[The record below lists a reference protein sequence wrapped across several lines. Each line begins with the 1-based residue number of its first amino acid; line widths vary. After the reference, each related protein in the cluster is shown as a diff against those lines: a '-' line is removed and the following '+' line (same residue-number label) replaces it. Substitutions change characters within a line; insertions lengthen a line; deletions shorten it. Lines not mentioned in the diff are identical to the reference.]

1 MVRARKNP
9 AQKRNVAAKSRPCGI
24 SCRRRL
30 SERIPWLQIL
40 RFKLCAAR
48 IAKEDLGPTTVGA
61 LLAVA
66 TIAGSGCGVVT
77 GVSANAE
84 TCSPPAGVAGF
95 GPTACPRL
103 VTTGTAGTFFL
114 RRRRRRRHC
123 NTRPREVP
131 AIPRSSFMPCLR
143 RRPNPLLGMYH
154 NVAPSTPLRS
164 RTMPQIPRPITQ
176 FWRMKIHVFRQV
188 PPAGILYAP
197 CSSCAM
203 AIRTPCHA
211 TIEPFSKNGQVH
223 NESNSHG
230 TSR

>member
-9 AQKRNVAAKSRPCGI
+9 AQKRNVAAKSRTSGI
-24 SCRRRL
+24 ACRL
-30 SERIPWLQIL
+30 HQPERIPWLQIV

-48 IAKEDLGPTTVGA
+48 IAKVGLEPTAVGA

-77 GVSANAE
+77 GVSDNAE
-84 TCSPPAGVAGF
+84 TCSPPTGIAGF
-95 GPTACPRL
+95 WATACPRV
-103 VTTGTAGTFFL
+103 VTTGAVGTFFL

-131 AIPRSSFMPCLR
+131 AIPRSSFMLCLLR
-143 RRPNPLLGMYH
+143 RPDPLLGTYH

-164 RTMPQIPRPITQ
+164 RTMPRILRPIPQ

-203 AIRTPCHA
+203 AVRTPCHA
-211 TIEPFSKNGQVH
+211 TIEPLSKNGQVH